1 MVNQIFKLR
10 SQGKSLRNIVS
21 VISPIATD
29 PRGGK
34 WYATTIS
41 EILLNEEAYRS
52 ALRGDSPIRW
62 PVMFNS
68 DKI

>member
-21 VISPIATD
+21 VISPIATA

-41 EILLNEEAYRS
+41 EILLNEEAYRGV
-52 ALRGDSPIRW
+52 RGDSPIRW
-62 PVMFNS
+62 PVILS
-68 DKI
+68 EI